1 MYWKDYLLFLPAILA
16 CMGFSIYASVKV
28 RSSFTKYNKVRSRS
42 GLNGYQ
48 TATRL
53 LNMGGVQDISVGSVR
68 GELTDHYHPKKKVV
82 NLSESTYGSN
92 SVAAV
97 AVAAHEIGHVMQN
110 RDGYLP
116 YRIRT
121 AIVPAVNIGS
131 FLAMPLV
138 LLGVCLELFVQ
149 LANPDTG
156 FYVAMVG
163 VVLYGLSFL
172 FTLVTLPVELN
183 ASRRA
188 KAMLI
193 DAGVLSED
201 EIPAAT
207 KVLSAAAMTYLA
219 SMLTSLVHFLRFL
232 FHVLAI
238 FGKRNR

>member
-1 MYWKDYLLFLPAILA
+1 MYWRDYLLFLPAILA
-16 CMGFSIYASVKV
+16 CMGFSIYASLKV
-28 RSSFTKYNKVRSRS
+28 RSTFSKYNTVRSRS
-42 GLNGYQ
+42 GLTGYN
-48 TATRL
+48 TAVRL
-53 LNMGGVQDISVGSVR
+53 LNMGHVHDVSVGSVR

-82 NLSESTYGSN
+82 NLSDSTYGSN
-92 SVAAV
+92 SIAAV

-110 RDGYLP
+110 RDGYSL
-116 YRIRT
+116 YRIRA
-121 AIVPAVNIGS
+121 AIVPVANIGP
-131 FLAMPLV
+131 LVAMPLV
-138 LLGVCLELFVQ
+138 LIGLLLDAIVQ
-149 LANPDTG
+149 LATPETG

-193 DAGVLSED
+193 DSGVLAEE

-219 SMLTSLVHFLRFL
+219 SMLTSLVYFLKFL
-232 FHVLAI
+232 FYVLSL
-238 FGKRNR
+238 FGKRR

>member
-1 MYWKDYLLFLPAILA
+1 MYWRDYLLFLPAILA

-28 RSSFTKYNKVRSRS
+28 RSSFAKYNKVRSRS
-42 GLNGYQ
+42 GLTGYH

-53 LNMGGVQDISVGSVR
+53 LGMGNVHDISVGSVR

-82 NLSESTYGSN
+82 NLSESTYDSN
-92 SVAAV
+92 SIAAV

-116 YRIRT
+116 YRIR
-121 AIVPAVNIGS
+121 ASIVPAVNMGS
-131 FLAMPLV
+131 AMAMPLV
-138 LLGVCLELFVQ
+138 LIGLLLDTFVQ
-149 LANPDTG
+149 LANPETG
-156 FYVAMVG
+156 FYIAMVG

-193 DAGVLSED
+193 DAGVLAEE

-219 SMLTSLVHFLRFL
+219 SMLTSLVYFLRFL
-232 FHVLAI
+232 LYVLSI
-238 FGKRNR
+238 FGKRK

>member
-1 MYWKDYLLFLPAILA
+1 MYWRDYLLFLPAILA
-16 CMGFSIYASVKV
+16 CLGFSIYASLKV
-28 RSSFTKYNKVRSRS
+28 RSTFSKYNTVRSRS
-42 GLNGYQ
+42 GLTGYN
-48 TATRL
+48 TAVRL
-53 LNMGGVQDISVGSVR
+53 LNMGNVHDVSVGSVR

-82 NLSESTYGSN
+82 NLSDSTYGSN
-92 SVAAV
+92 SIAAL

-110 RDGYLP
+110 RDGYPL
-116 YRIRT
+116 YRIRS
-121 AIVPAVNIGS
+121 AIVPVANIGPL
-131 FLAMPLV
+131 LAMPLV
-138 LLGVCLELFVQ
+138 LGGLLLDYYVQ
-149 LANPDTG
+149 LADPNTG

-193 DAGVLSED
+193 DSGVLAEE

-219 SMLTSLVHFLRFL
+219 SMLTSLVYFLKFL
-232 FHVLAI
+232 FRVLAL
-238 FGKRNR
+238 FGKRR